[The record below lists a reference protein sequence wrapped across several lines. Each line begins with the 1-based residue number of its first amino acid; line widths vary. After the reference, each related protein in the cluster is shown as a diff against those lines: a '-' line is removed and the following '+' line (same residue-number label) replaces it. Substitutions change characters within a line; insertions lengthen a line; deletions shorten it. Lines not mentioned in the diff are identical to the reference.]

1 MPSNNYI
8 FAIGIDDYSSPLWKN
23 LNNAMLDAETLTEIL
38 KKRYSFEAFPDNLYN
53 SNATK
58 SEIFN
63 SLNSLNQMVTEEDS
77 LIIFFAG
84 HGNMD
89 PATKKGF
96 WIPTN
101 GTLDRSTWIE
111 NSSIKN
117 FISDCPAKHILLII
131 DSCFSGTFLTTTR
144 NGNLERTYLDL
155 NSKKSRWVIS
165 SGGEEKVSDGLPNKH
180 SPFGK
185 KIFDF
190 LNKNDNESS
199 SVSELFNC
207 IQLLIS
213 SRNNHPPPYVI
224 I

>member
-96 WIPTN
+96 
-101 GTLDRSTWIE
+101 
-111 NSSIKN
+111 
-117 FISDCPAKHILLII
+117 
-131 DSCFSGTFLTTTR
+131 
-144 NGNLERTYLDL
+144 
-155 NSKKSRWVIS
+155 
-165 SGGEEKVSDGLPNKH
+165 
-180 SPFGK
+180 
-185 KIFDF
+185 
-190 LNKNDNESS
+190 
-199 SVSELFNC
+199 
-207 IQLLIS
+207 
-213 SRNNHPPPYVI
+213 
-224 I
+224 